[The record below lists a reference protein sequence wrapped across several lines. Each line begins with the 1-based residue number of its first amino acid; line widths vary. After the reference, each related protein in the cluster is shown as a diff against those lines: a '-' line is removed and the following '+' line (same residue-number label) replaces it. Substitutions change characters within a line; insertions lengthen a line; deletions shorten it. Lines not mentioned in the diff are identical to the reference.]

1 MRLLIFNLATDLDD
15 AVLGFTSHWIRA
27 LAQRVDFIHVITMR
41 TGRVEMP
48 QNVRVESIGKEKGYG
63 KPRRVKEFYSVLWR
77 VLRDEQI
84 DICFSHMLPLFTV
97 LGAPLLKA
105 RRIPIVT
112 WYAHPTV
119 TWTLRACHLV
129 SDQMVSSI
137 ATAYPYKRDKL
148 TAIGQGIA
156 TDIFSPIDDDL
167 RAEPPI
173 ILCVGRLSPVK
184 NHPTLVSAA
193 ALLRQFRSQPF
204 RIVIVGGP
212 ATANDDRY
220 VRSLDTQIKRLGLS
234 DLVTIEPAVPMHQL
248 PAWYRRCTVH
258 VNMSP
263 TGFGDKVAWEAM
275 SCGKPC
281 LVANEGFRETLGD
294 YSAALIYRYGD
305 VNNLAE
311 RLHWIL
317 GLSQRERNQIGDYL
331 RKQVVSMH
339 GISRL
344 AHRLVGLFE
353 SLIRTRRPH
362 AVGSVAEIR

>member
-15 AVLGFTSHWIRA
+15 VVLGFTTHWIRA
-27 LAQRVDFIHVITMR
+27 LAAHVDFIHVITMR

-48 QNVRVESIGKEKGYG
+48 QNVRVESIGKERGYG
-63 KPRRVKEFYSVLWR
+63 KPRRVKEFYSLLWR

-84 DICFSHMLPLFTV
+84 DICFSHMSPLFTV
-97 LGAPLLKA
+97 MGAPLLKA
-105 RRIPIVT
+105 KRIPIVT

-119 TWTLRACHLV
+119 TWALRASHLV
-129 SDQMVSSI
+129 SDQMVSSV
-137 ATAYPYKRDKL
+137 ATAYPYKPDKL

-156 TDIFSPIDDDL
+156 TDIFSPIDSDL
-167 RAEPPI
+167 RVELPI

-184 NHPTLVSAA
+184 NHPTLVGAA
-193 ALLRQFRSQPF
+193 ARLRQFRSKPF
-204 RIVIVGGP
+204 RVVIVGNP
-212 ATANDDRY
+212 ATSNDEIY
-220 VRSLDTQIKRLGLS
+220 VRSLDIQIKKLGLS
-234 DLVTIEPAVPMHQL
+234 DLVTIEPAVPMHEL
-248 PAWYRRCTVH
+248 PGWYRRCTVH

-281 LVANEGFRETLGD
+281 LVASEGFRETLGN
-294 YSAALIYRYGD
+294 YGEALIYRYGD
-305 VNNLAE
+305 ANNLAE

-317 GLSQRERNQIGDYL
+317 GLSQHERFQIGDYL

-344 AHRLVGLFE
+344 AYRLVGLFE
-353 SLIRTRRPH
+353 SLIRSRRPH
-362 AVGSVAEIR
+362 AVGSLTEIP